1 MSPNSFSCF
10 SQAFLAFRKKKTER
24 PEDVPKPRTSRF
36 LPPPISEFPQQTP
49 LEPQK
54 IKQCFCRKFLSFG
67 DDYIGMPEKISIS
80 QGYYLKVF
88 FSYRPKTQQLPP
100 PGALCP
106 LPIYSCSTFQLC
118 QRGEGPDFS
127 KAVLL
132 SNPAG
137 MVVFVDFNIPGGP
150 DPWGWYIST
159 TYSICQVKKKKQAH
173 VGKPSYFP

>member
-80 QGYYLKVF
+80 QGYYLGVF

-106 LPIYSCSTFQLC
+106 LPIYSCSTFQFC

-132 SNPAG
+132 SNPAE
-137 MVVFVDFNIPGGP
+137 
-150 DPWGWYIST
+150 GWSLCWFQHPRGSGSVGLVYIY
-159 TYSICQVKKKKQAH
+159 TY
-173 VGKPSYFP
+173 

>member
-80 QGYYLKVF
+80 QGYYLGVF

-106 LPIYSCSTFQLC
+106 LPIYSCSTFQFC
-118 QRGEGPDFS
+118 QRDEGPDFS

-132 SNPAG
+132 SNPAE
-137 MVVFVDFNIPGGP
+137 
-150 DPWGWYIST
+150 GWSL
-159 TYSICQVKKKKQAH
+159 C
-173 VGKPSYFP
+173 